1 MSPPNLRI
9 EPLPGYTPTIGRLV
23 AMMTYAR
30 DMTLKAVEGLTVE
43 QLDQLHDATSNSIDA
58 LLAHLVAVERVYQML
73 TLEERSP
80 TAEENAALG
89 AGLALG
95 DEGRRLLRGE
105 PLAHYLDA
113 MAATR
118 RVTLDALATR
128 TDGWL
133 EQPMKVMPA
142 MNAHWAWFHVCED
155 EINHRGQIRWL
166 RARLPK

>member
-9 EPLPGYTPTIGRLV
+9 EPLSGYTPTIGRLV

-30 DMTLKAVEGLTVE
+30 STTLKAVEGLTVG
-43 QLDQLHDATSNSIDA
+43 QLDHLHDATSNSIGA
-58 LLAHLVAVERVYQML
+58 LLAHLAAVERVYQML

-80 TAEENAALG
+80 TAEENVALG
-89 AGLALG
+89 AALALG
-95 DEGRRLLRGE
+95 DEGRRALRGE
-105 PLAHYLDA
+105 PLEHYLDR
-113 MAATR
+113 MATTR
-118 RVTLDALATR
+118 RATLDALATR

-142 MNAHWAWFHVCED
+142 MNAHWAWFHVYED